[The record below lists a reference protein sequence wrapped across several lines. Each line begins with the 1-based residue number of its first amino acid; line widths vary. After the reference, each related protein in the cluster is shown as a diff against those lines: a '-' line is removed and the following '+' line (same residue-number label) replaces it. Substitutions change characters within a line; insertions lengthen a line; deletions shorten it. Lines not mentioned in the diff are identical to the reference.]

1 MLVDVA
7 VIVRGPPVAGAV
19 NVVVAPLAVCVA
31 LKAPQFPAG
40 VQDQSTPP
48 FALSF
53 VTVAAIVAVPLG
65 AIVKGGAVLSAIA
78 MLGGVVV
85 PDDDDE
91 TAPQP
96 EKHTASNKILA
107 IAKSPHFDD
116 TRIFSTL
123 VSSLI

>member
-1 MLVDVA
+1 LLVDVA
-7 VIVRGPPVAGAV
+7 VIVTEPPAAGAV

-31 LKAPQFPAG
+31 LKDPQFPAG

-53 VTVAAIVAVPLG
+53 VTVAAIVAVPLA
-65 AIVKGGAVLSAIA
+65 AIVKGGAVLRAIA
-78 MLGGVVV
+78 MPGGVV

-96 EKHTASNKILA
+96 EKLTASNKTLA
-107 IAKSPHFDD
+107 IAKHAHFDD
-116 TRIFSTL
+116 TRSFSTL
-123 VSSLI
+123 VSLLI